1 MDLPRD
7 AAALRKV
14 SEELR
19 QIRHNKLEYEITR
32 DPQKFDDFY
41 HNMYVPFATG
51 RFGACADVSH
61 YQELKTQFEDS
72 DLLLV
77 KYNNQAVAGSLLLH
91 GKTGTCLWDLGI
103 RDGDRAHLKRG
114 AGAALYHFALQ
125 YLEAQGR
132 TNAGLGWSR
141 PFLRNGVL
149 QFKRKWSQ
157 RIVRGRSRGFALRIL
172 ANTPAA
178 IAFLRE
184 NPFICTHHGS
194 LCAAVFVEGDGDNG
208 PDAIRQLEK
217 NFLHD
222 GLARL
227 LIYRLRPG
235 SAVDPDAPA
244 QPCLDAVSSDSQSA
258 RAESVP
264 SSG

>member
-1 MDLPRD
+1 MVLDSELVFGEVDLPRD

-91 GKTGTCLWDLGI
+91 GKTPCLWDLGI
-103 RDGDRAHLKRG
+103 RDGDRALSNAARRGPLSLRLAVPGNTGTHQCGPRLVGRFSATAATVQAEVVATNRPRPLSGFTLK
-114 AGAALYHFALQ
+114 
-125 YLEAQGR
+125 
-132 TNAGLGWSR
+132 
-141 PFLRNGVL
+141 
-149 QFKRKWSQ
+149 
-157 RIVRGRSRGFALRIL
+157 IL
-172 ANTPAA
+172 AATPAA

-194 LCAAVFVEGDGDNG
+194 FCAAVFVEGDEAGF
-208 PDAIRQLEK
+208 PTLRRLEK
-217 NFLHD
+217 DFLHD

-227 LIYRLRPG
+227 LIRLRPG
-235 SAVDPDAPA
+235 SPLCPTHSEALLGRRE
-244 QPCLDAVSSDSQSA
+244 Q
-258 RAESVP
+258 R
-264 SSG
+264 